1 MPFKTYAIDKR
12 LEKGSRMKVRL
23 WTSNKFDNDGM
34 IELFLDEELF
44 MCVLHEIERKIATCV
59 YKGEYDE
66 AYELIVM
73 RSQMVE
79 KLNERDNTSTD

>member
-1 MPFKTYAIDKR
+1 
-12 LEKGSRMKVRL
+12 MKVRL

-44 MCVLHEIERKIATCV
+44 KCVLHEIEQKIMMCV
-59 YKGEYDE
+59 NTHEYDE
-66 AYELIVM
+66 AYEYMKM
-73 RSQMVE
+73 REQMVE